1 MPKFSINI
9 KEILCHANGNFEEQ
23 NKVFVMCLIIVNYC
37 IIINAYFNYTIN
49 AKHNYYISNQILREE
64 CDKQENLEVTGTAT
78 ASCFKR
84 RL

>member
-9 KEILCHANGNFEEQ
+9 KEILFFVFFYFEEQ
-23 NKVFVMCLIIVNYC
+23 NTVFVMCLIIVNYC
-37 IIINAYFNYTIN
+37 IIINAYFNYIIN

-64 CDKQENLEVTGTAT
+64 CDKHENLEVTGTAT